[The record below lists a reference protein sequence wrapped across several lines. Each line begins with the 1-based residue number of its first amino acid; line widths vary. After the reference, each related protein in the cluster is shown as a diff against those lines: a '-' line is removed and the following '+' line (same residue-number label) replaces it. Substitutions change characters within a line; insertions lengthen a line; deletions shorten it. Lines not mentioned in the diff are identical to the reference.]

1 MSSAKFL
8 EGPFEFAKTNAVVPQ
23 LGTEPEDKLKPKK
36 VDANLTVYQV
46 KGGNRILFANIV
58 QNVSAYRCYEVEFN
72 AAQLSSSWFPVYW
85 LPWQYNKTYRIT
97 LKQSQKHTVT
107 DRKSVV

>member
-72 AAQLSSSWFPVYW
+72 AAQLSSSWFSGVLVTVAVQQDVSHHAEAEPEAHGD
-85 LPWQYNKTYRIT
+85 R
-97 LKQSQKHTVT
+97 SQ
-107 DRKSVV
+107 